1 MSDKQKKELYLKV
14 PYHILNIKDL
24 SPAEKFL
31 LAHIYS
37 FGENGC
43 WQSNKT
49 LAEMFMT
56 SKRTIQI
63 WLASLEKYISIQN
76 PKGYYRTIWAKSH
89 PDFLQR
95 GAKDCADVRKKVYS
109 DCAKS
114 FVSLRKNLRPTNI
127 NTIKEN
133 NKRTT
138 ATPSPPPCKGAPAL
152 LAEREN
158 KADEKVQHFSR
169 NFGKE
174 KKKWQ
179 PMSQEEFEAC
189 RQSQIR
195 ALYAV
200 RTKGTAGPD
209 PGTTENRRWMMDDPP
224 TLKLRSAKRKR
235 RTKNNEQ

>member
-1 MSDKQKKELYLKV
+1 
-14 PYHILNIKDL
+14 L
-24 SPAEKFL
+24 SQPVEKLL

-127 NTIKEN
+127 NTMKEN
-133 NKRTT
+133 NNRTT

-152 LAEREN
+152 LAERF
-158 KADEKVQHFSR
+158 V
-169 NFGKE
+169 
-174 KKKWQ
+174 
-179 PMSQEEFEAC
+179 
-189 RQSQIR
+189 I
-195 ALYAV
+195 
-200 RTKGTAGPD
+200 GP
-209 PGTTENRRWMMDDPP
+209 PRRLVWA
-224 TLKLRSAKRKR
+224 KLRRLSSVASPVPNHIFFCLVSSQTVFHVKHFL
-235 RTKNNEQ
+235 

>member
-1 MSDKQKKELYLKV
+1 MSNKQKKELYLKV

-49 LAEMFMT
+49 LAEMFTT

-95 GAKDCADVRKKVYS
+95 GAKNCAGGAKDCADVRKKAYS

-152 LAEREN
+152 LAVRKDSIGEREN

-174 KKKWQ
+174 EKKWQ
-179 PMSQEEFEAC
+179 PLPPEEFEA
-189 RQSQIR
+189 RKQAQIKALR
-195 ALYAV
+195 AV
-200 RTKGTAGPD
+200 
-209 PGTTENRRWMMDDPP
+209 
-224 TLKLRSAKRKR
+224 
-235 RTKNNEQ
+235 